1 MRPTSRTRLTHSRRW
16 AVAATLAAALWTP
29 TLAVAAPA
37 SPSGG
42 VGLVGPAT
50 GTAVS
55 GSRPANARPTSA
67 ASVQKRLVA
76 LRYLPAGAIT
86 GHWGYRTS
94 EALVAFQAWQGLQ
107 RDGTVG
113 PKTLAALATASAPVP
128 RTHIKGRLIEIYR
141 ALGVTLLVDNGHVVR
156 AVHSSS
162 GKPGYTTPAGTY
174 SVFRKESKSWSRP
187 YGVWLPYASYFNG
200 GIALHAYPIVP
211 AYPASHGC
219 IRIPTPEAAFV
230 YQFAAYHTPVTVY

>member
-16 AVAATLAAALWTP
+16 AAAATLAAALWMP

-37 SPSGG
+37 PPSGG
-42 VGLVGPAT
+42 VGLVGTVVSSSHLSNT
-50 GTAVS
+50 GA
-55 GSRPANARPTSA
+55 TSA

-113 PKTLAALATASAPVP
+113 PKTLAALAAASAPVP
-128 RTHIKGRLIEIYR
+128 RTHVKGRLIEIYR

-187 YGVWLPYASYFNG
+187 YRVWLPYASYFNRG
-200 GIALHAYPIVP
+200 VALHAYPTIP

-219 IRIPTPEAAFV
+219 IRIPTPEARFV